1 MSTNPL
7 SKEQIHKVLPE
18 LPKGYYW
25 RISRNKVS
33 LVKKSK
39 ILYWFDYAMYIRD
52 IDDQSHYRVPRPLLE
67 RIETAAGF
75 IYNRFIADLEKEIIS
90 GNYG

>member
-7 SKEQIHKVLPE
+7 SKEQIQKVLPE

-25 RISRNKVS
+25 RIDRDKIS

-39 ILYWFDYAMYIRD
+39 ILYWFDYEMYVTD
-52 IDDQSHYRVPRPLLE
+52 ITDRSYYVHTLLID
-67 RIETAAGF
+67 RIESSAKKL
-75 IYNRFIADLEKEIIS
+75 YERFIADLEKEIIS
-90 GNYG
+90 GSYE